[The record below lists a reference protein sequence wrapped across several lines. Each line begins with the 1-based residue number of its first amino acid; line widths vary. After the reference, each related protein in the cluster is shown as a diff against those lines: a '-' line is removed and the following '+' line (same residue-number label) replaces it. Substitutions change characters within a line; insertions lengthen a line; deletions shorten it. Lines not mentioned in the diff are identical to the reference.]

1 MSLDWDKLRIFHAAA
16 EAGSFTHAAD
26 KLHLSQSAISRQV
39 SALEAEINTKLFHR
53 HARGL
58 ILTEQGELLYRT
70 AHDVLMKLETVKIQ
84 LTETTEKPTG
94 RLRITTTVGLGQGWL
109 TDKVQ
114 EFLTLYPDM
123 QVQLILDNEELDV
136 NMRHAD
142 CAIRL
147 REPQQSDLIQRK
159 LFTVHMHVYAAP
171 SYISR
176 HGEPQSL
183 EELDNHRIISFGEP
197 APNYLLDV
205 NWLEK
210 AGRPEDNPRTPVLQ
224 INSLTSIKRA
234 ALLGIGIAML
244 PDYIVG
250 RDPGLVQLVTHADV
264 PSFDTYFCYPSELKN
279 AAKLKVFRD
288 FIVAKARNWNF

>member
-1 MSLDWDKLRIFHAAA
+1 MALDWDKLRIFHAAA

-39 SALEAEINTKLFHR
+39 SALEADINTKLFHR

-70 AHDVLMKLETVKIQ
+70 AHDVLMKLEMVKMQ

-114 EFLTLYPDM
+114 EFLSLYPEM

-171 SYISR
+171 SYIGR
-176 HGEPQSL
+176 YGEPSTL

-205 NWLEK
+205 NWLET
-210 AGRPEDNPRTPVLQ
+210 AGRPDDDPRVPVLQ

-250 RDPGLVQLVTHADV
+250 RDPGLVQLVTNADV
-264 PSFDTYFCYPSELKN
+264 PSFDTYFCYPAEMKN

>member
-26 KLHLSQSAISRQV
+26 RLHLSQSAISRQV

-123 QVQLILDNEELDV
+123 QVQLILDNEEVDI

-176 HGEPQSL
+176 HGEPQTL

-205 NWLEK
+205 NWLEI
-210 AGRPEDNPRTPVLQ
+210 AGRPEDNPRIPALQ

>member
-1 MSLDWDKLRIFHAAA
+1 VRVEL
-16 EAGSFTHAAD
+16 AGEH
-26 KLHLSQSAISRQV
+26 R
-39 SALEAEINTKLFHR
+39 EAEQ
-53 HARGL
+53 AS
-58 ILTEQGELLYRT
+58 
-70 AHDVLMKLETVKIQ
+70 
-84 LTETTEKPTG
+84 
-94 RLRITTTVGLGQGWL
+94 LRVTTTVGLGSGWL

-114 EFLTLYPDM
+114 EFLALYPDM

-171 SYISR
+171 SYINR
-176 HGEPQSL
+176 YGEPQSIDD
-183 EELDNHRIISFGEP
+183 LDNHKIITFGEP

-205 NWLEK
+205 NWLEI
-210 AGRPEDNPRTPVLQ
+210 AGRDSDNPRPSILQ
-224 INSLTSIKRA
+224 INSQTSIKRA
-234 ALLGIGIAML
+234 CLLGIGVAML

-250 RDPGLVQLVTHADV
+250 RDPGLLQLPVSADI
-264 PSFDTYFCYPSELKN
+264 PSFDTYFCYPSEMKN
-279 AAKLKVFRD
+279 SAKLKVFRD